1 VTFLV
6 FSLIKGRRGVS
17 PIVSVLLMVGVA
29 LALGGFVSLY
39 MTSYV
44 SSSSRMASLSITDV
58 ELRELNGHV
67 YFLITLR
74 NTGNVPLTVVNVT
87 IHTPSQLYYVKQPL
101 SLSLS
106 PGALL
111 TLTEQ
116 ELAKAG
122 CSLDPGDFEPG
133 SDYLIRV
140 YVEGAGSYSAYSI
153 TTTCQG

>member
-1 VTFLV
+1 
-6 FSLIKGRRGVS
+6 
-17 PIVSVLLMVGVA
+17 MVGVA

-44 SSSSRMASLSITDV
+44 SSSSRMASLSVTDV
-58 ELRELNGHV
+58 ELMELNDHV

-87 IHTPSQLYYVKQPL
+87 IHTPGQLYYAKQPF
-101 SLSLS
+101 SLSIS
-106 PGALL
+106 PGASL

-122 CSLDPGDFEPG
+122 CSLNPGDFEPG
-133 SDYLIRV
+133 SDYLVRV
-140 YVEGAGSYSAYSI
+140 YVEGAGSYSACSI
-153 TTTCQG
+153 IATCQG